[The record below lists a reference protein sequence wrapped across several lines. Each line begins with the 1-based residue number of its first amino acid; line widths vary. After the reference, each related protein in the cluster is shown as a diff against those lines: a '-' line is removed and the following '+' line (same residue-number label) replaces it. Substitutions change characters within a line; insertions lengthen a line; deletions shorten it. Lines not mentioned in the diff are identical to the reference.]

1 MPCTDRPGLLLDISQ
16 ILVNWECNI
25 VSVEVD
31 KGALYLEC
39 QIAFEEQK
47 PQIMRELQQ
56 VVGIY
61 KVSEVFD
68 MPSKER
74 AEQLEAVLASV
85 PDGVLAVNDSG
96 ILKHCNKAAANILK
110 LKEGSLEQ
118 PLPPDLADSL
128 LIWRMLN
135 NGCSFRNKKIFIES
149 IGRYC
154 MVSARPLRNDINEVV
169 GAVVM
174 ICDSRDVR
182 EFVQKMTAS
191 LPVAFMDI
199 AFASPAMKKVLESL
213 RSGGH

>member
-1 MPCTDRPGLLLDISQ
+1 MRLCMPCTNRPGLLLDISQ

-31 KGALYLEC
+31 KGELYLEC
-39 QIAFEEQK
+39 QLASEKQK

-56 VVGIY
+56 VDGIY

-74 AEQLEAVLASV
+74 VEQLEAALDSV

-96 ILKHCNKAAANILK
+96 ILKHCNKAAANILR
-110 LKEGSLEQ
+110 LKEDGLEQ
-118 PLPPDLADSL
+118 PLSSSLADSL
-128 LIWRMLN
+128 LIWQTLDS
-135 NGCSFRNKKIFIES
+135 GYSFRNREIFIES

-154 MVSARPLRNDINEVV
+154 MVSTLPLRNDTNEAV
-169 GAVVM
+169 GAVVT

-182 EFVQKMTAS
+182 ELVQKMTAS
-191 LPVAFMDI
+191 WPVAF
-199 AFASPAMKKVLESL
+199 LL
-213 RSGGH
+213 

>member
-1 MPCTDRPGLLLDISQ
+1 MRLCMPCTDRPGLSLDISQ

-96 ILKHCNKAAANILK
+96 ILKHCNKACQHPKAK
-110 LKEGSLEQ
+110 
-118 PLPPDLADSL
+118 
-128 LIWRMLN
+128 
-135 NGCSFRNKKIFIES
+135 
-149 IGRYC
+149 GRQSGTT
-154 MVSARPLRNDINEVV
+154 VATRP
-169 GAVVM
+169 
-174 ICDSRDVR
+174 
-182 EFVQKMTAS
+182 
-191 LPVAFMDI
+191 
-199 AFASPAMKKVLESL
+199 
-213 RSGGH
+213 GG